1 MCDYIS
7 MDIIPPIT
15 AELNASLSLPIKY
28 IICACI
34 AGAANKIY
42 DDVDDNSRLSQFKTA
57 HNVETLKG
65 IHYITLTI
73 LSIAYPLFFIM
84 MYVTTF
90 INRFLTPSSFE
101 LPYENSL
108 FYSFALLFLFLDY
121 SKINAIANDEYYFIT
136 ISILC
141 VAIEEVYDYI
151 SKRLNKNDTNITLL
165 TEEVSHKKLWFRI
178 ALLSSL
184 IFWYLKCNLSGS
196 IQCFI
201 FYYIAYLAISCC
213 IQFYSLYIYKP
224 PQQTDTQT
232 NIETYINVP
241 ENNK

>member
-1 MCDYIS
+1 MCDYIN

-15 AELNASLSLPIKY
+15 AELNTSFPIKY
-28 IICACI
+28 ILCALI
-34 AGAANKIY
+34 AGGANKIY
-42 DDVDDNSRLSQFKTA
+42 DDVHDNFRLSQFKTA
-57 HNVETLKG
+57 HNMETLKG
-65 IHYITLTI
+65 IHYITLTV

-90 INRFLTPSSFE
+90 INRFLTPSSFK

-151 SKRLNKNDTNITLL
+151 FKRLNKTHKNVTLL
-165 TEEVSHKKLWFRI
+165 TEEVSHKKMWGRI
-178 ALLSSL
+178 AGILVSSL
-184 IFWYLKCNLSGS
+184 IILKCNLSGS
-196 IQCFI
+196 TQCFI
-201 FYYIAYLAISCC
+201 FYYITYLAISCC

-224 PQQTDTQT
+224 PPQPNEVRVSTEEQITL
-232 NIETYINVP
+232 P